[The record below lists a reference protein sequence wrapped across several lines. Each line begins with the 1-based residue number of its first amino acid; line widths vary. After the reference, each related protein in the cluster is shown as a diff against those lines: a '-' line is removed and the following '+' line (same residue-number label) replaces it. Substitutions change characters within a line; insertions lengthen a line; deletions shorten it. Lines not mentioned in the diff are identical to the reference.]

1 MLDQMFDTF
10 RKTSASFLQM
20 QQELFKQWSQQWPA
34 VPLEVAGASADWVQK
49 SQKRWV
55 EFTTESLNMHRE
67 LLDSMYKA
75 GIQITEQAFR
85 LSESTNPEDYRREV
99 GELRRK
105 MFETLK
111 GQSEAQ
117 LREFEKEIERWF
129 ELFVNPTAERVH

>member
-10 RKTSASFLQM
+10 RKSSASFLQM
-20 QQELFKQWSQQWPA
+20 QQELFKQWAQQWPA
-34 VPLEVAGASADWVQK
+34 VPMEVAGASADWTQK
-49 SQKRWV
+49 LQKRWV
-55 EFTTESLNMHRE
+55 EFTTESMNMHRE

-99 GELRRK
+99 TDLRRK

-111 GQSEAQ
+111 GQSEGQ

-129 ELFVNPTAERVH
+129 ELFLNAPTEKVH